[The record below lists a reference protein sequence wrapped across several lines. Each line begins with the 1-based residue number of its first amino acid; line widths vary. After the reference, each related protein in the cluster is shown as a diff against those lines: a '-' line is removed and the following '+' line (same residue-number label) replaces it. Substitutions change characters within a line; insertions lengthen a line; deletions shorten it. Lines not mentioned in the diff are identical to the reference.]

1 MAGEEGVR
9 RYRAFIT
16 YSHRDKRW
24 ASWLHRRL
32 EFYRVPHRLVGRRTA
47 AGVIQ
52 RRLTPIFRDREE
64 LATANDLSAKITQAL
79 ENSDNLI
86 VICSP
91 SAARS
96 KWVNEE
102 IRRFRE
108 LGRGSRIFCFVV
120 GGQPQAGDEDRNERL
135 FPATLCGA
143 EPGDREETTGTAEPL
158 AADAR
163 PGQDGRNLA
172 LLKLVAG
179 LLGVDLDE
187 LRRRELQR
195 RNRRWATI
203 TVLSLAVM
211 TATSLLA
218 LDATVQRGIAEHR
231 RAQAESLVAF
241 MLGNLRSELEPIGR
255 LDLLD
260 MLGKRVLAYYASQ
273 NLRSLNASS
282 LERRAEALQ
291 LIGNVYKQRGQLKEA
306 LSAYHQAEATT
317 ARLLASRPGD
327 PERIYAHA
335 QSVFYVATIAYKR
348 GDMKRAE
355 AGMRRYDELARR
367 LVKAD
372 PANAK
377 WQWQVENASTN
388 LGIVL
393 YTEHKYKNAVAIL
406 RQGVASAASL
416 AHEFPDDTSKQTDLA
431 MTRAWLADA
440 QSSLGHFG
448 EARRQRLMQRTI
460 YRRLLRADPDNNGLR
475 FSLATNERALAT
487 LAIDRGDLD
496 DAATKLQSV
505 IDLTNKLVKLDQTNT
520 LWKDVNAGAWG
531 TLGEVYYARGEF
543 TAAAQA
549 AKTAEGIARA
559 LLKMDSS
566 VLDWQVLKAGIGLL
580 SARLQAQKGRHA
592 DALRTVSRVATDLAA
607 MPAGKRSA
615 GKVER
620 LLVSARLL
628 QGDELRALHRP
639 GDIEAWKRVIEITS
653 GNHGNITPEIQ
664 TVMAEAYLRLGK
676 AEEAKRIAKELE
688 GLGYLAPEF
697 LNLKQ
702 RMRMENGERV
712 TGRSF

>member
-1 MAGEEGVR
+1 MAGEEKVR

-24 ASWLHRRL
+24 AAWLHRRL
-32 EFYRVPHRLVGRRTA
+32 EFYRVPHRLVGRRTT
-47 AGVIQ
+47 AGVIE

-64 LATANDLSAKITQAL
+64 LATANDLSAKISQAL

-102 IRRFRE
+102 IRRFRA

-120 GGQPQAGDEDRNERL
+120 GGQPQAGEEDQHERL
-135 FPATLCGA
+135 FPSTLCGVGPA
-143 EPGDREETTGTAEPL
+143 DREEATGVAEPL

-163 PGQDGRNLA
+163 RGQDGRNLA

-211 TATSLLA
+211 AATSLLA
-218 LDATVQRGIAEHR
+218 LDATVQRGIAEHQ

-260 MLGKRVLAYYASQ
+260 MLGKRILAYYASQ
-273 NLRSLNASS
+273 DLRSLNASS

-291 LIGNVYKQRGQLKEA
+291 LIGNVYKQRGQLEEA
-306 LSAYHQAEATT
+306 LSAYRQAEATT
-317 ARLLASRPGD
+317 ARLLASQPGD

-335 QSVFYVATIAYKR
+335 QSVFYVATIAFER
-348 GDMKRAE
+348 GDMERAE
-355 AGMRRYDELARR
+355 AGLRHYDELAQR
-367 LVKAD
+367 LVKAN

-377 WQWQVENASTN
+377 WQWQVENASAN

-393 YTEHKYKNAVAIL
+393 YTEHKYKDAVTIL

-416 AHEFPDDTSKQTDLA
+416 AREFPGDTSKQTDLA
-431 MTRAWLADA
+431 TTRAWLADA
-440 QSSLGHFG
+440 QASLGHFS
-448 EARRQRLMQRTI
+448 EAHRQRLMVRAIYQR
-460 YRRLLRADPDNNGLR
+460 LRKVDPDNSSLR

-496 DAATKLQSV
+496 DAAAKLQSV
-505 IDLTNKLVKLDQTNT
+505 IELTNKLVKLDHTNT
-520 LWKDVNAGAWG
+520 LWQEVNAGAWV
-531 TLGEVYYARGEF
+531 TLGEVHYSRGEF
-543 TAAAQA
+543 TAAAQG
-549 AKTAEGIARA
+549 AKTAEVIARA
-559 LLKMDSS
+559 LLKKDSS
-566 VLDWQVLKAGIGLL
+566 VLAWHVVKAGAGLL
-580 SARLQAQKGRHA
+580 LARLQARKGRHA
-592 DALRTVSRVATDLAA
+592 DALQTVSRVAADLAA
-607 MPAGKRSA
+607 MPAHKRRTGNA
-615 GKVER
+615 ET

-628 QGDELRALHRP
+628 QGDELRALNRP
-639 GDIEAWKRVIEITS
+639 GDIEAWKRVIEVTS
-653 GNHGNITPEIQ
+653 GNHGAVTPATQ
-664 TVMAEAYLRLGK
+664 TVMAKAYLRLGN
-676 AEEAKRIAKELE
+676 AGEAKRIAKELE
-688 GLGYLAPEF
+688 GLGYRAPEF
-697 LNLKQ
+697 LTLKQ
-702 RMRMENGERV
+702 RMRKANGERA
-712 TGRSF
+712 TSRSF